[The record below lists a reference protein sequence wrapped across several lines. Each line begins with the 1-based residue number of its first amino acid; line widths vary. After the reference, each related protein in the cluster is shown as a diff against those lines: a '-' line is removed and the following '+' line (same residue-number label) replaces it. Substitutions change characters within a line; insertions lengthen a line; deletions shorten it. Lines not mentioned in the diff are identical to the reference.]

1 VASDGFALE
10 ENALRRWLDSGSGT
24 SRRKLLSLHHCN
36 IFTQTFSFIQHL
48 KVIATTLK
56 SLTFFSSAIL
66 QIVFTILSKM
76 GKKDIASIFF
86 IFVI

>member
-1 VASDGFALE
+1 VAGDGFALE
-10 ENALRRWLDSGSGT
+10 TNALRRWLDSGSDT
-24 SRRKLLSLHHCN
+24 SRRKFLSLHHRN
-36 IFTQTFSFIQHL
+36 IFTQPFSFIQHL

-56 SLTFFSSAIL
+56 SLPYFSFAIL
-66 QIVFTILSKM
+66 QIVFIILSKR